1 MIDTSKE
8 VLGRVFRTRADYDAA
23 LRDKHKIEQIKS
35 KTDLT
40 NREEIFKLY
49 REIQENVYQF
59 ETILGRDFDDEIYEL
74 TEQLKKEENI
84 TKGGTSPKGKK
95 GYTTGKKAKL
105 QKTKQLDNRKLEDYD
120 EAMQKQILY
129 EIYMQEKKRKRIQI
143 IAMILSIV
151 CIGYFAGYYYYAE
164 KTDSDYA
171 KLSALK
177 DKAPISG
184 NIKTTVTLEGEKDAP
199 DILEQYKTLYNKNK
213 KLIGWIKIAD
223 TNIDY
228 PVMQTSNNEYYLT
241 HNYEQKEDRNGS
253 IFLDADC
260 NVIDRSTNLIV
271 YGHNMK
277 SGKMFGELAN
287 YSSENFYKEHKK
299 IQFDTIYEEGTYE
312 VMYVFRG
319 KIYMDNE
326 VTFKYYQFID
336 ATSEEE
342 FNSNMKAMKEMA
354 MYDTGV
360 TAVYGDELLTLSTC
374 DTKTDVRFVV
384 VAKRIE

>member
-1 MIDTSKE
+1 
-8 VLGRVFRTRADYDAA
+8 
-23 LRDKHKIEQIKS
+23 
-35 KTDLT
+35 
-40 NREEIFKLY
+40 
-49 REIQENVYQF
+49 
-59 ETILGRDFDDEIYEL
+59 
-74 TEQLKKEENI
+74 
-84 TKGGTSPKGKK
+84 
-95 GYTTGKKAKL
+95 
-105 QKTKQLDNRKLEDYD
+105 
-120 EAMQKQILY
+120 
-129 EIYMQEKKRKRIQI
+129 
-143 IAMILSIV
+143 
-151 CIGYFAGYYYYAE
+151 
-164 KTDSDYA
+164 
-171 KLSALK
+171 
-177 DKAPISG
+177 
-184 NIKTTVTLEGEKDAP
+184 
-199 DILEQYKTLYNKNK
+199 
-213 KLIGWIKIAD
+213 
-223 TNIDY
+223 
-228 PVMQTSNNEYYLT
+228 MQTSNNEYYLT